1 MHLLSPGQPSRQRQ
15 YYSDNQNIREM
26 HPFPSWF
33 MQIVRNKS
41 MLTQGPQVEAGRG
54 RSHCGENYSLHGMV
68 MKAFFY
74 RAEPVRFLSPA
85 LCCTAGLDA
94 TCVYLLC
101 PQQDGTYLWDGHDKV
116 NL

>member
-68 MKAFFY
+68 MKAFFIE
-74 RAEPVRFLSPA
+74 RSQLGS
-85 LCCTAGLDA
+85 
-94 TCVYLLC
+94 C
-101 PQQDGTYLWDGHDKV
+101 PQLSAALLVWTLLVFIYSVHSRMAHTCGMIMTK
-116 NL
+116 